1 MLKEIFKDHKGWIIF
16 TYSVTVLEFVI
27 FGLLPY
33 LLGRAIDA
41 LLAEQINDFIIYV
54 GCCVIGLAVGFF
66 RRRMDTRVFMD
77 IWRRKATFVVGGL
90 IDRGISTPKLFS
102 RAELVKLYPDFFEFT
117 VPMAISSV
125 LEIVIASVMICLV
138 VPPWVGLVVTAL
150 AVLSVLFAYFFS
162 CVIRSIERRLQ
173 KVREKKDDALSN
185 RDLEG
190 VAEEYQCLQK
200 EWVRRSDLD
209 AYCWGVCD
217 LLGIVAI
224 VILIVVIT
232 KENFTA
238 GVILASVTYC
248 VKMFIRSG
256 FLAYFF
262 NHIQEIDVANQFL
275 NSD

>member
-41 LLAEQINDFIIYV
+41 LLAEQTNDFMLYI
-54 GCCVIGLAVGFF
+54 GCCVTGLVIGFF
-66 RRRMDTRVFMD
+66 RRRMDTRVFMN
-77 IWRRKATFVVGGL
+77 IWRRKATFAVGGL

-138 VPPWVGLVVTAL
+138 VPWAGLVVTAL

-162 CVIRSIERRLQ
+162 CVIRVIELRLQ
-173 KVREKKDDALSN
+173 KIREKKDDALSN

-190 VAEEYQCLQK
+190 ITEEYQCLQK
-200 EWVRRSDLD
+200 EWVSRSDLA

-224 VILIVVIT
+224 VILIVAIT

-248 VKMFIRSG
+248 VKMFMRSV